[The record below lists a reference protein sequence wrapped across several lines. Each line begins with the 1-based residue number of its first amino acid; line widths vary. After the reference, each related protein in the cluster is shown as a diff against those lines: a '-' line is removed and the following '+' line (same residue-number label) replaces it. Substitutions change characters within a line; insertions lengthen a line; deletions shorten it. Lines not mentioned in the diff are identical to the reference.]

1 MMEAATIKDL
11 FSSCLSSYKTETLNI
26 NAADNSAWCFLC
38 VPACLKPVP
47 GG

>member
-11 FSSCLSSYKTETLNI
+11 FSLCLSSYKTETLSVNV
-26 NAADNSAWCFLC
+26 ADNSTWRFLS

-47 GG
+47 GS